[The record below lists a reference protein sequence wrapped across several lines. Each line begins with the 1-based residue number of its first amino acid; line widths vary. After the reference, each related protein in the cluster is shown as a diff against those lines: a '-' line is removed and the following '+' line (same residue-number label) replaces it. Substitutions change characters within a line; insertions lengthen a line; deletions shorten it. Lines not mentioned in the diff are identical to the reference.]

1 MDKTLSKSF
10 HAASSKFSTLST
22 NKYFLYFTFFLAI
35 STVIGYLATN
45 QVKALVFF
53 GLIGLLVSKFTP
65 NMSVVL
71 LIAVLSTSL
80 LVSMKTLREGMT
92 DAESSTES
100 TESVD
105 NADVEDKLQP
115 PQKKALAVLKAAP
128 SVKKALAV
136 LKAAPSVKDAKLK
149 MTKGSVVN
157 DVHQVDTLSETDDAD
172 ADADKGA
179 DADEPEAMTSMSK
192 SQNNAKGASNRID
205 YASTL
210 ESAYSD
216 LEGALG
222 SGGIKQLTKDT
233 SALMSQQ
240 KELFQSMKQ
249 MAPLIDDA
257 KSMLK
262 GFDMKSLNGL
272 ASLATG
278 VAPSAPAPV

>member
-115 PQKKALAVLKAAP
+115 PQ
-128 SVKKALAV
+128 KKALAV

>member
-1 MDKTLSKSF
+1 
-10 HAASSKFSTLST
+10 
-22 NKYFLYFTFFLAI
+22 
-35 STVIGYLATN
+35 
-45 QVKALVFF
+45 
-53 GLIGLLVSKFTP
+53 VSKFTP
-65 NMSVVL
+65 NMSIIL

-92 DAESSTES
+92 DDTTSES
-100 TESVD
+100 TESDTD
-105 NADVEDKLQP
+105 NTDVEDKLQP
-115 PQKKALAVLKAAP
+115 TQKKALAALKAE
-128 SVKKALAV
+128 
-136 LKAAPSVKDAKLK
+136 PSVKDAKLK
-149 MTKGSVVN
+149 LAKGGVIK
-157 DVHQVDTLSETDDAD
+157 DAKQVDVEETTGDT
-172 ADADKGA
+172 
-179 DADEPEAMTSMSK
+179 DEPEAMTSMSK

-222 SGGIKQLTKDT
+222 SGGIKQLTQDT

-272 ASLATG
+272 ASMATS
-278 VAPSAPAPV
+278 VAPSAPV